1 MIMENAIINLSQLSF
16 NANDVPINY
25 QWSGYCKNSTEFKK
39 YNFLETSCE
48 DSTVYICSC
57 DNGVALGDYLSN
69 YIFCQPY
76 MHDMENV
83 LSPGYDYWF
92 FQAWERAEPYFDE
105 LDEWVHDVVNHLM
118 NNGYINRI
126 TCADMEFFIIS
137 EIAKYETQVLP
148 EQLVVDVERICE
160 TALIKHFN
168 DYLTENAE
176 ELDEDAM
183 LGDGGEWAAH
193 VLSKVKESFT
203 PD

>member
-1 MIMENAIINLSQLSF
+1 MENAIVNLSQFSF

-39 YNFLETSCE
+39 YNFFETSCE
-48 DSTVYICSC
+48 DNTVYICSC

-126 TCADMEFFIIS
+126 TCADMEFFYYFRNC
-137 EIAKYETQVLP
+137 EIRNTSIARTVGCRCRENMRNRFDK
-148 EQLVVDVERICE
+148 
-160 TALIKHFN
+160 AL
-168 DYLTENAE
+168 
-176 ELDEDAM
+176 
-183 LGDGGEWAAH
+183 
-193 VLSKVKESFT
+193 
-203 PD
+203 